1 MGEQGEEKRSVMAD
15 VFSIYI
21 PSFFNT
27 IGMSIVSP
35 ILPVYARSFGV
46 SFAVASLAITVNA
59 FGRFIADVPVGIA
72 ADKWGRRNMMLIG
85 SFIVMLMAVAN
96 ANAPNFTFFLIFR
109 FFQGIGS
116 SMWMTSRQTLL
127 ADILRPEERGRIMG
141 YFQTFILL
149 GQSAGPSFGGWI
161 ADAYGLTAPFYFYA
175 FTNFLTLIISY
186 FLIHDVKGVIKKTSQ
201 GGGHGFTF
209 KDAIRLLKNRTYAMA
224 CLATLTVTFA
234 RSGIRGNIL
243 PIYAV
248 DELGM
253 SATDIGTIISF
264 ATLSNLILTVP
275 MGYAIDL
282 IGRKPVIIWNIIIL
296 ALANLSFVFAKDYW
310 TMSLAAVV
318 LGIASAG
325 AGQAPSSLAVDAT
338 YNERR
343 GLAMG
348 FYRLVSDVGSMIGP
362 VILSTIADSTNL
374 HMPFYAM
381 AGILLV
387 NSLLH
392 ALLTKEL
399 IDVKKNREEQMK
411 QGIKI
416 GPFKFGGVKET

>member
-1 MGEQGEEKRSVMAD
+1 MGEQGEEKRSVMTD
-15 VFSIYI
+15 VLSIYI

-27 IGMSIVSP
+27 VGMSIVSP

-46 SFAVASLAITVNA
+46 SFAVASLAITANA

-72 ADKWGRRNMMLIG
+72 ADKWGRRNMMLLGCI
-85 SFIVMLMAVAN
+85 IVMLMALAN

-109 FFQGIGS
+109 VFQGIGS

-141 YFQTFILL
+141 YFQTFMLL

-186 FLIHDVKGVIKKTSQ
+186 FLIHDVKGVIKKQS
-201 GGGHGFTF
+201 GKDEHLFNL
-209 KDAIRLLKNRTYAMA
+209 KDASRLLQNKTYAMA

-234 RSGIRGNIL
+234 RSGIRGTIL

-248 DELGM
+248 DEIGM
-253 SATDIGTIISF
+253 STTDIGTILSF
-264 ATLSNLILTVP
+264 ATLSNLLLTVP

-282 IGRKPVIIWNIIIL
+282 IGRKPVIIWNIILL

-310 TMSLAAVV
+310 AMSLAAVV
-318 LGIASAG
+318 LGIASSG
-325 AGQAPSSLAVDAT
+325 AGQAPSSLAVDAS
-338 YNERR
+338 YNEKR

-348 FYRLVSDVGSMIGP
+348 FYRLVSDIGSMIGP
-362 VILSTIADSTNL
+362 VFLSSIADATNL
-374 HMPFYAM
+374 HMPFYVM

-387 NSLLH
+387 NAFLH
-392 ALLTKEL
+392 AILTKEL
-399 IDVKKNREEQMK
+399 IDVKKNREEQLK
-411 QGIKI
+411 QGIKFGPIKI
-416 GPFKFGGVKET
+416 GGKKET